1 MASKYCTVGCDCNL
15 LIAVVEYVLFHVLV
29 ELFLFGS
36 KKCIICRTKLK
47 LQIGVFP
54 VNESCY
60 VVEGAFSILQHFL
73 ATETCFKKMKNVFY
87 ITLKLF
93 LFSRYL
99 NFCLDF
105 LVIQKKG
112 FITKIRLISKFM
124 TSQHGKKIIA
134 MAILPNISRG
144 KGSQTIKFGQL
155 IEYNMRNFF
164 FKK

>member
-1 MASKYCTVGCDCNL
+1 MNGRLHSHLGD
-15 LIAVVEYVLFHVLV
+15 LIEIYYNHWNISWHRNIVRLVVTAICSLQLIEYVLFHVLV

-36 KKCIICRTKLK
+36 KKCITCRTKLK

-60 VVEGAFSILQHFL
+60 IVEAAFSILQHFL

-87 ITLKLF
+87 ITWKLF

-105 LVIQKKG
+105 LVI
-112 FITKIRLISKFM
+112 
-124 TSQHGKKIIA
+124 
-134 MAILPNISRG
+134 
-144 KGSQTIKFGQL
+144 
-155 IEYNMRNFF
+155 
-164 FKK
+164 